1 MRHYSTKRI
10 YNKAA
15 GKRDLFRDPKRK
27 AKEHRETVC
36 GYDIIFFVFPYHM
49 ATADKVFMN
58 DNFSA
63 FVLYEDSEQT
73 DAICAAMA
81 WSRAFKRF
89 GLSTE
94 DDPSVYQI
102 VKKEANQKLRICL

>member
-1 MRHYSTKRI
+1 MKSAGNIWGITAQRGI

-15 GKRDLFRDPKRK
+15 GKKRSVPWPGKRK

-36 GYDIIFFVFPYHM
+36 GYDIIFFRVSISYGNGGQSFYEWQ
-49 ATADKVFMN
+49 
-58 DNFSA
+58 FSA

-81 WSRAFKRF
+81 
-89 GLSTE
+89 
-94 DDPSVYQI
+94 
-102 VKKEANQKLRICL
+102 